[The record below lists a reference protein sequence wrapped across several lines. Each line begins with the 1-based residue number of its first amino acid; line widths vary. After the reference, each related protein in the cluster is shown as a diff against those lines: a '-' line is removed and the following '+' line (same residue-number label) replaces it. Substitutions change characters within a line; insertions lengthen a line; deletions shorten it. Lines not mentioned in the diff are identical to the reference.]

1 MVKTTRRPFDFDALV
16 SVKKRDEIGGGAITG
31 SGADAGKQNT
41 EETNAG
47 ASKAEQKSAEKSDK
61 K

>member
-16 SVKKRDEIGGGAITG
+16 SVKKRDEIGGGAIAG
-31 SGADAGKQNT
+31 SGGADAGKQNT
-41 EETNAG
+41 EVA
-47 ASKAEQKSAEKSDK
+47 KAEQKAVEKSDK